1 MFYKQAEIMRKLIF
15 TNIVALSLLFLLA
28 PQAMAE
34 RSDEFGDYQVH
45 YNALTTDLIEPSVAR
60 AYGIIRSKNRALIN
74 IAILRKVMG
83 TPAQPVR
90 AVVKVEAVNMSAQL
104 RSIDMRELS
113 DAGAIYYIGEF
124 PVTNRENLTFKFE
137 VTLEGMTTTH
147 SGSFKQ
153 EFYTE

>member
-1 MFYKQAEIMRKLIF
+1 MRTSIL
-15 TNIVALSLLFLLA
+15 TGTLALSLLLLFA
-28 PQAMAE
+28 PHVMAE

-60 AYGIIRSKNRALIN
+60 AYGIIRSKNRALVN
-74 IAILRKVMG
+74 IAVLRRVMG

-90 AVVKVEAVNMSAQL
+90 ATVKVEAVNMSAQL
-104 RSIDMRELS
+104 RSIEMRELG

-124 PVTNRENLTFKFE
+124 PVTNRENLNFKFV
-137 VTLEGMTTTH
+137 VTPEGMTTTH